1 MIRLK
6 LSLILG
12 KAVVGIST
20 IEALNKLTERY
31 KNAGKKIHLRYLSN
45 DCKVLLRN
53 ANDIIDVNVLEDQ
66 HYTVVVDKI

>member
-1 MIRLK
+1 MIKIEVIIDFRESRL
-6 LSLILG
+6 
-12 KAVVGIST
+12 VDTST

-31 KNAGKKIHLRYLSN
+31 KNAGKKLHLRHLSN

-53 ANDIIDVNVLEDQ
+53 ANDIINVLEDP

>member
-6 LSLILG
+6 LSLISG

-20 IEALNKLTERY
+20 NEAQNKLTERY
-31 KNAGKKIHLRYLSN
+31 KNAGKKLHLRHLSN

>member
-1 MIRLK
+1 M
-6 LSLILG
+6 
-12 KAVVGIST
+12 VGIST

-31 KNAGKKIHLRYLSN
+31 KNAGKKLHLRHLSN